1 MGSDSSYRGDRAK
14 LLLGLIGAG
23 IQASL
28 TPGMHER
35 EAAEQGLVCLYRLI
49 DLDVLGLGAVAL
61 PDLIAAAEQMG
72 FDGLNITHPCKQ
84 MVLPLLTRTSEDAR
98 AIGAVNTVV
107 LSGGERTGHN
117 TDWTGFRDGF
127 QRGLPGAR
135 TSRVVQ
141 LGAGGAGAAT
151 AYALLKMGAG
161 HLTVLDPDAGRR
173 DALVSRYRVLFGE
186 DRIGASA
193 EIEACLAAAEGLV
206 HATPTGMDSHPGL
219 PLPARLLRED
229 LWVAE
234 IVYFP
239 LETALLRAAKA
250 AGCRTLDGSGMAV
263 NQAVE
268 AFGLFS
274 GLQAD
279 AERMSRH
286 FLALLP
292 RRSPIGE

>member
-1 MGSDSSYRGDRAK
+1 
-14 LLLGLIGAG
+14 
-23 IQASL
+23 
-28 TPGMHER
+28 
-35 EAAEQGLVCLYRLI
+35 
-49 DLDVLGLGAVAL
+49 
-61 PDLIAAAEQMG
+61 
-72 FDGLNITHPCKQ
+72 